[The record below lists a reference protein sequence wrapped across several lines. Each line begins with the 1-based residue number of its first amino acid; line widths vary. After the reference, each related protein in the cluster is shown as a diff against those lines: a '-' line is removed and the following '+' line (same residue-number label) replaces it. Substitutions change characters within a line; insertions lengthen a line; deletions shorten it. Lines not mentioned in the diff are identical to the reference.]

1 MACRE
6 GKKGS
11 WEAETSVVV
20 KETVDPLVMFQD
32 ISAEDSDSDD
42 RPVEIE

>member
-1 MACRE
+1 
-6 GKKGS
+6 
-11 WEAETSVVV
+11 
-20 KETVDPLVMFQD
+20 VDPLVMFQD